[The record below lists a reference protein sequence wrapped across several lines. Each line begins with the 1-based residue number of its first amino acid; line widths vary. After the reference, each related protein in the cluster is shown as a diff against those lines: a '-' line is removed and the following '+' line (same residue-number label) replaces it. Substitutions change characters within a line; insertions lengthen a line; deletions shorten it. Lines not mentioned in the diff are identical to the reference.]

1 VYVFGM
7 FNTTV
12 PAPDLINRMFAPEI
26 TEFTVIVF
34 WLFAKCRNPD
44 ADVNAPPVNVDAK
57 FAF

>member
-1 VYVFGM
+1 M

-12 PAPDLINRMFAPEI
+12 PAPDLINRMFAPVM

-34 WLFAKCRNPD
+34 WLLAKCRNPEV
-44 ADVNAPPVNVDAK
+44 DVNAPPVNVDAK